1 MPTLWAIVCLFNTR
15 YLRNEYLLS
24 FFATLYLK
32 LLSICKTFVFANL
45 SLYNTKQ
52 YYHIQLYRETRDIA
66 CLLTYKQRIVNTA
79 LLTLTDSPL
88 ALNNTVQDTN
98 MVVLIRKTMAYHLK
112 IAEC

>member
-24 FFATLYLK
+24 FFATLFLK

-66 CLLTYKQRIVNTA
+66 CILTYKQRIVNTA
-79 LLTLTDSPL
+79 LLTLTDLPL
-88 ALNNTVQDTN
+88 ALNNTAHDIN

-112 IAEC
+112 K

>member
-24 FFATLYLK
+24 FFATLFLK
-32 LLSICKTFVFANL
+32 LLSICNTFVFANL

-88 ALNNTVQDTN
+88 ALNNTAHDIN

-112 IAEC
+112 NS

>member
-24 FFATLYLK
+24 FFATLFLK

-79 LLTLTDSPL
+79 LLTLTDLPL
-88 ALNNTVQDTN
+88 ALNNTAHDIN

-112 IAEC
+112 NS

>member
-24 FFATLYLK
+24 FFATLFLK
-32 LLSICKTFVFANL
+32 LLSICKTFVIANL
-45 SLYNTKQ
+45 SLCNTKQ

-79 LLTLTDSPL
+79 LLTLTDLPL
-88 ALNNTVQDTN
+88 ALNNTAHGIN

-112 IAEC
+112 K